1 MRLLLPIGILAGY
14 WTVIIATD
22 SSQFTTS
29 EETAQTLEPV
39 FNNVLDTA
47 QNPVQMGAMQ
57 PREVLDSP
65 RHRQEKA
72 HLIKRMDRN
81 HGKWGSSHPRFRLLE
96 ALFSYSKYRDTN
108 MVELDRWRGLY
119 KNVGKQQKKA
129 SRYCRSIAYVLT
141 R

>member
-47 QNPVQMGAMQ
+47 QNPVRCNQGKYQ
-57 PREVLDSP
+57 TLPGID
-65 RHRQEKA
+65 K
-72 HLIKRMDRN
+72 KR
-81 HGKWGSSHPRFRLLE
+81 P
-96 ALFSYSKYRDTN
+96 T
-108 MVELDRWRGLY
+108 
-119 KNVGKQQKKA
+119 
-129 SRYCRSIAYVLT
+129 
-141 R
+141 